1 MADKILESVSD
12 FDYTLVMDP
21 NFTGLTGGEP
31 EKASG
36 GDRNEIVDRL
46 YREYETM
53 CLKDPTVVDVEDA
66 YPKSYQ
72 WRMGDRYDQAK
83 IDLLVEAVKEGKRI
97 ADLESYQEF
106 LEEVSKRDFKP
117 ESWD

>member
-21 NFTGLTGGEP
+21 DYIGLAKDGP
-31 EKASG
+31 EKPSG
-36 GDRNEIVDRL
+36 GDRNEIAERL
-46 YREYETM
+46 YREYEEM
-53 CLKDPTVVDVEDA
+53 CLKDPTIVDVEEA

-72 WRMGDRYDQAK
+72 WRMSDRYDQAK
-83 IDLLVEAVKEGKRI
+83 IDLLVEAVKEGRRI

-106 LEEVSKRDFKP
+106 LEEVSRRDFRP